1 MKLIDI
7 LVQELPKHGGWPDG
21 AVECC
26 RFVDE
31 ANIDFYDESGNW
43 PIDCGEKYGEI
54 ALKAVRKH
62 TTPLECEKVTFEQ
75 YESALAASQ
84 PQWNG
89 EGLPPVGCECEALFD
104 SGSSQWCRAK
114 IIGHDDGRVV
124 GRWIE
129 GPKAYEILDYSS
141 PHGAFRPI
149 RSEADKKR
157 DEAINKIQSHC
168 HVDHRAP
175 ISAGQAIALYDA
187 IAAGKIPHIQLK

>member
-62 TTPLECEKVTFEQ
+62 TIPLECEKVTLEQ

-89 EGLPPVGCECEALFD
+89 EGLPTVGCECEALFD

-157 DEAINKIQSHC
+157 DEAIQSMASVIDYRNGC
-168 HVDHRAP
+168 
-175 ISAGQAIALYDA
+175 SANPLAGWLYDA